1 MKVMVVVEWTPH
13 VSCIFTIYMYKYAMQ
28 KYFYETIKYE
38 KMNDGFLYF
47 SASKV
52 NISYRVFMLR
62 KSYLHGA

>member
-1 MKVMVVVEWTPH
+1 VDPTCLLYFYH
-13 VSCIFTIYMYKYAMQ
+13 IHAMQ

-52 NISYRVFMLR
+52 NISYKVFMLR